1 MPRKKGNS
9 QGSIYYNKQRD
20 NWIVQ
25 RYEYDYET
33 GKNKKVTKTF
43 YTKEEAQKYL
53 DSIMYQQSNPLYIK
67 NNGIPLAQLMKANA
81 QKKLDTNLISE
92 NQYGR
97 ILKTINVIEK
107 SVIAN
112 KKIDELSSDE
122 IQGYLNTL
130 KHYSNSYIKKIF
142 EQFTQAYKYAMNKG
156 YIYRNP
162 LNDVIKPKSNKK
174 DKIVRALEIEE
185 QQEFTEYL
193 TSKTLKEEPYKNVFL
208 MQMYM
213 GFRIGEVLALKNS
226 DIDLK
231 HNLININKTLTTD
244 KDGKVIMG
252 DSTKTYAGVREVPIP
267 AYIRPYVIEQM
278 QVAKNNKDEQLFI
291 SPNGKYVD
299 NRNVNYILKK
309 RLENLGITG
318 ISTHSLRHTYGT
330 RCVEAG
336 MRAVALQRLMGH
348 QDVSVTL
355 NTYTSI
361 FNKYKKSEINKVNDY
376 YLENEIL
383 PNNNIEIL
391 DTPKEKDNE
400 DELEK

>member
-9 QGSIYYNKQRD
+9 QGSIYYNKQRE
-20 NWIVQ
+20 NWLVQ
-25 RYEYDYET
+25 RYELDYET
-33 GKNKKVTKTF
+33 GKNKKITKTF

-53 DSIMYQQSNPLYIK
+53 DSVMYQQSNPLYIK
-67 NNGIPLAQLMKANA
+67 NNGIPLTQLMKANA
-81 QKKLDTNLISE
+81 KKKLDTNLISE

-112 KKIDELSSDE
+112 KKIDELSSEE
-122 IQGYLNTL
+122 IQKYLNTL
-130 KHYSNSYIKKIF
+130 KNYSNSYIKKIF

-156 YIYRNP
+156 YIYNNP

-174 DKIVRALEIEE
+174 DKIVRALELEE

-193 TSKTLKEEPYKNVFL
+193 IGKSLKEEPYKNIFL

-213 GFRIGEVLALKNS
+213 GFRIGEVLALRNS

-252 DSTKTYAGVREVPIP
+252 DSTKTYAGIREVPIP
-267 AYIRPYVIEQM
+267 AYIRTYIIEQM
-278 QVAKNNKDEQLFI
+278 QIAKNNKDEQLFI

-309 RLENLGITG
+309 RLESLGITG

-361 FNKYKKSEINKVNDY
+361 FNKYKESEISKVNDY
-376 YLENEIL
+376 YLENSIL
-383 PNNNIEIL
+383 SSNKLEKL
-391 DTPKEKDNE
+391 DISKEKNDN
-400 DELEK
+400 ELEK

>member
-9 QGSIYYNKQRD
+9 QGSIYYNKQRE
-20 NWIVQ
+20 NWLVQ
-25 RYEYDYET
+25 RYELDYET
-33 GKNKKVTKTF
+33 GKNKKITKTF

-53 DSIMYQQSNPLYIK
+53 DSVMYQQSNPLYIK
-67 NNGIPLAQLMKANA
+67 NKGIPLTQLMKANA
-81 QKKLDTNLISE
+81 KKKLDTNLISE

-112 KKIDELSSDE
+112 KKIDELSSEE
-122 IQGYLNTL
+122 IQKYLNTL
-130 KHYSNSYIKKIF
+130 KNYSNSYIKKIF

-156 YIYRNP
+156 YIYNNP

-174 DKIVRALEIEE
+174 DKIVRALELEE
-185 QQEFTEYL
+185 QQVFTEYL
-193 TSKTLKEEPYKNVFL
+193 IDKSLKEEPYKNIFL

-213 GFRIGEVLALKNS
+213 GFRIGEVLALRNS

-252 DSTKTYAGVREVPIP
+252 ESTKTYAGIREVPIP
-267 AYIRPYVIEQM
+267 AYIRPYIIEQM
-278 QVAKNNKDEQLFI
+278 QIAKNNKDEQLFI
-291 SPNGKYVD
+291 SPNGKFVD

-309 RLENLGITG
+309 RLESLGITG

-330 RCVEAG
+330 RCIEAG

-361 FNKYKKSEINKVNDY
+361 FNKYKESEISKVNDY
-376 YLENEIL
+376 YLENSIL
-383 PNNNIEIL
+383 SSNKLEKL
-391 DTPKEKDNE
+391 DISKEKNDN
-400 DELEK
+400 ELEK

>member
-1 MPRKKGNS
+1 
-9 QGSIYYNKQRD
+9 
-20 NWIVQ
+20 
-25 RYEYDYET
+25 
-33 GKNKKVTKTF
+33 
-43 YTKEEAQKYL
+43 
-53 DSIMYQQSNPLYIK
+53 
-67 NNGIPLAQLMKANA
+67 MKANA

-156 YIYRNP
+156 YIYKNP

-174 DKIVRALEIEE
+174 DKIVRALDIEE

-267 AYIRPYVIEQM
+267 AYIKPYVIEQM

-361 FNKYKKSEINKVNDY
+361 FNKYKESEINKVNDY

-383 PNNNIEIL
+383 LNNNIEIL

-400 DELEK
+400 DGLEK